1 MCANERHLLDHIE
14 LASILTTQ
22 LGSESEAI
30 LLRERVLRDA
40 VAKQDELIHPQ
51 TKKGRNSFLTAGA
64 SIYLLVVVW
73 QWTRGRGRFPRLPPS
88 SGPTLHLSS
97 GDIGVCVANQS
108 HMPSRALR
116 MAEEDRLSVS
126 LAGI

>member
-40 VAKQDELIHPQ
+40 VAKQDELIHLQ
-51 TKKGRNSFLTAGA
+51 TKKGRNSFLTVGVEYLFVGSGLAMDERTR
-64 SIYLLVVVW
+64 SISP
-73 QWTRGRGRFPRLPPS
+73 TS
-88 SGPTLHLSS
+88 SFFRAHFTLIL
-97 GDIGVCVANQS
+97 G
-108 HMPSRALR
+108 
-116 MAEEDRLSVS
+116 
-126 LAGI
+126 